1 MFVDPAKDYHKILGL
16 KKEAGPEDIKRA
28 YRQLAKKYHPD
39 INKAPDAHEQF
50 IMITEAYEILINQD
64 LHEIYHH
71 RESTRDPGFMRDQ
84 YEKAREEARES
95 ARRYARMKYEKFI
108 REQEAFKKSGWH
120 DLILTLKYFLRIMVF
135 PFTVFL
141 IVMPLVSEEVSQH
154 PSGYVM
160 FWLLAFILILFVV
173 NNWKTYLKIDEYYY
187 NLSDIRKLIS
197 DSGREVQKD
206 CFYCPGQKAIDY
218 PHKVSL
224 FRVKNIQLK
233 SYGGLYG
240 RSAGISRSMKTIAI
254 PRSKKAFILHTVS
267 SVIKIAILTLF
278 VILIQSKP
286 LVNLSV
292 PAGIIVGSILSWV
305 FLRFFNTYPKVSYLL
320 SFGMIIKIFIWMVS
334 LYFGGTY
341 ALILLFFDPMVE
353 AILRQISG
361 DRLFIPLL
369 KQHPSLDKLFRK
381 RYQVYLELPVWS
393 VINPFFRWI
402 F

>member
-1 MFVDPAKDYHKILGL
+1 MIVDPAKDYHKILGL
-16 KKEAGPEDIKRA
+16 KKDAGPDDIKRA

-39 INKAPDAHEQF
+39 LNKAPDAHDQF
-50 IMITEAYEILINQD
+50 IQITEAYEILINQD
-64 LHEIYHH
+64 LQVLYHH
-71 RESTRDPGFMRDQ
+71 RETTRDPGFMRDQ

-120 DLILTLKYFLRIMVF
+120 DLILTLRYFLRIMAF

-141 IVMPLVSEEVSQH
+141 IVMPLISEEVSQH

-160 FWLLAFILILFVV
+160 FWLLASILILFVA

-206 CFYCPGQKAIDY
+206 CFYCPGQKAMDY

-233 SYGGLYG
+233 SYGGPYG

-254 PRSKKAFILHTVS
+254 PRSKKAFILHIVS
-267 SVIKIAILTLF
+267 TIIKIAMLTLCMF
-278 VILIQSKP
+278 FIQKKP

-292 PAGIIVGSILSWV
+292 PVGIIVGSTVSWV
-305 FLRFFNTYPKVSYLL
+305 FLRIFNTYPKVSYLL
-320 SFGMIIKIFIWMVS
+320 SFGMIIKIFIWMIS
-334 LYFGGTY
+334 LYFFGTY
-341 ALILLFFDPMVE
+341 ALILFFFDPMVE